1 MVVITGE
8 NPPAS
13 SLHPYFDGDGFVRV
27 SNSVFIPDNTLKMCS
42 FDSLN

>member
-8 NPPAS
+8 NPPGS
-13 SLHPYFDGDGFVRV
+13 SLHPYSDDIRFSNRV
-27 SNSVFIPDNTLKMCS
+27 IIPDMLKVCS